1 MKTVKAMI
9 FLSGNGS
16 NFQNIID
23 NIKSGF
29 LQIEIF
35 SVISDN
41 KNAYGLER
49 AKKEKIETMV
59 INSDNDYE
67 NIEKTIIINSV
78 DIIIL
83 AGYMKILPASFVNK
97 HIGKILNIHPSLLPK
112 YKGLNTHRRVIDD
125 KEKYHGASVHFVTP
139 DLDNGP
145 IIIQG
150 KIEIKNSDTEN
161 TLKDRVHK
169 IEHEIYPLAIKWLAE
184 KFVKQDNDKCL
195 FNNEILTTPIE
206 HI

>member
-1 MKTVKAMI
+1 MRKVKSI
-9 FLSGNGS
+9 VFLSCNGS

-29 LQIEIF
+29 LHIEIL
-35 SVISDN
+35 SVVSNN

-49 AKKEKIETMV
+49 AKKEKIKTIMV
-59 INSDNDYE
+59 NSDNDYNNVTE
-67 NIEKTIIINSV
+67 DIITNSV
-78 DIIIL
+78 DIVIL
-83 AGYMKILPASFVNK
+83 AGYMKILPKSFVNK

-112 YKGLNTHRRVIDD
+112 YRGLNTHSRVIED

-145 IIIQG
+145 VIIQG
-150 KIEIKNSDTEN
+150 KVEIKNNDT
-161 TLKDRVHK
+161 KDILEEKIHK
-169 IEHEIYPLAIKWLAE
+169 IEHEIYPLAIKWLSE
-184 KFVKQDNDKCL
+184 KFIKQENDKCL
-195 FNNEILTTPIE
+195 FNNEVLTTPIE

>member
-1 MKTVKAMI
+1 MKMVKAI
-9 FLSGNGS
+9 ILLSGNGS

-29 LQIEIF
+29 LKIKIC
-35 SVISDN
+35 SVLSDN

-49 AKKEKIETMV
+49 AKKEKI
-59 INSDNDYE
+59 
-67 NIEKTIIINSV
+67 KTIIISSNNDYDSVTKTIIENSV

-112 YKGLNTHRRVIDD
+112 YKGLNTHHRVINN

-145 IIIQG
+145 VIIQG
-150 KIEIKNSDTEN
+150 KVKIENDDTEN
-161 TLKDRVHK
+161 TLKEKVHK
-169 IEHEIYPLAIKWLAE
+169 IEHKIYPLAIKWISE
-184 KFVKQDNDKCL
+184 KLVKKESDKCL

>member
-1 MKTVKAMI
+1 MKMVKAI
-9 FLSGNGS
+9 ILLSGNGS

-29 LQIEIF
+29 LKIKICN
-35 SVISDN
+35 VLSDN
-41 KNAYGLER
+41 KNAYGLKR
-49 AKKEKIETMV
+49 AKKEKI
-59 INSDNDYE
+59 
-67 NIEKTIIINSV
+67 KTIIISSNNDYDSVTKTIIGNSV

-195 FNNEILTTPIE
+195 FNNEVLTTPIE

>member
-195 FNNEILTTPIE
+195 FNNEVLTTPIE

>member
-23 NIKSGF
+23 NVKSGF

-49 AKKEKIETMV
+49 AKKEKIKTII
-59 INSDNDYE
+59 INSNKDYE

-112 YKGLNTHRRVIDD
+112 YKGLNTHRRVIND

-150 KIEIKNSDTEN
+150 KIKIKNSDTEN
-161 TLKDRVHK
+161 TLKDRIHK

-195 FNNEILTTPIE
+195 FNNEVLTTPIE

>member
-23 NIKSGF
+23 NVKSGF

-49 AKKEKIETMV
+49 AKKEKIKTMI
-59 INSDNDYE
+59 INSNKDYE

-112 YKGLNTHRRVIDD
+112 YKGLNTHRRVIND

-150 KIEIKNSDTEN
+150 KIKIKNSDTEN
-161 TLKDRVHK
+161 TLKDRIHK

-195 FNNEILTTPIE
+195 FNNEVLTTPIE